1 MNNYLLAALTFVTC
15 WIIIFI
21 CGLLRFDKSV
31 DNFKSIIVFNFQQ
44 HDKITIIFNISFATL
59 LSIILAYSVL

>member
-1 MNNYLLAALTFVTC
+1 MNNHLLAALTFIIC

-21 CGLLRFDKSV
+21 CGLLRFDKSIA
-31 DNFKSIIVFNFQQ
+31 NFKNIIVFNFQQ
-44 HDKITIIFNISFATL
+44 YDKSFIIFNIIFATL